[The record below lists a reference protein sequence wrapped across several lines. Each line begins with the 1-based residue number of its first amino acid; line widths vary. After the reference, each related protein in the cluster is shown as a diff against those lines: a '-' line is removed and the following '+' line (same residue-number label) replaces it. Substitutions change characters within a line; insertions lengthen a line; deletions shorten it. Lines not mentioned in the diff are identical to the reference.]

1 MVEEQRIVN
10 EEELRQLAGRGIL
23 LIYDHD
29 YAISWL
35 GPVKSDE
42 TWTKVRERLGSC
54 RWAVLLLGGRP
65 AEIRILRPAGNGAI
79 RERSIEARGKIGRLL
94 DFLVYE
100 KPRVREP
107 DKIHTIKEWLEVVGA

>member
-1 MVEEQRIVN
+1 MAEKQRIVD
-10 EEELRQLAGRGIL
+10 EGELRRLAGKGIL

-42 TWTKVRERLGSC
+42 AWTKVRERLGSC
-54 RWAVLLLGGRP
+54 KWAVLLLRGRP
-65 AEIRILRPAGNGAI
+65 AEIRILRPVGGGAI
-79 RERSIEARGKIGRLL
+79 RERSIEVKGRIRRLL

-100 KPRVREP
+100 RPRVREP